1 MDEPTTRPKQRR
13 PSERWLPQDLL
24 SPALTSGLVLAVC
37 LGSTWWLW
45 NNARADAE
53 RDKQVDFNYRVHE
66 LVNNIAQ
73 RMQTYVQVLYG
84 AQGLYASSEYVDR
97 SEFHSYVTGQGLNEH
112 FPGIQGIGHMRLV
125 DAGQLQ
131 RHIAAVR
138 SEGFPD
144 YTVRPAG
151 DRPQYAPIVYLEPF
165 EGANLRAFGF
175 DAMSEPGRR
184 AALEL
189 ARDTGMP
196 AMSGKITLVQ
206 EASAHV
212 QSGFLIVLPVYRN
225 HVPHATLQQ
234 RRATIEGWVYS
245 PFRMGDV
252 MAGIGGERAASLD
265 VEIYDGDAVDVANRM
280 YDSVV
285 DVPGVRVR
293 RTVQKISIAGHRW
306 TVQIS
311 GLPGSGVGL
320 DDERDGRVRLIGLS
334 GAVLSAMLPALA
346 WLLAHSRRK
355 SRAALAQAHQL
366 ADELAEG
373 QAHIVAMAE
382 SAQRNQQVLRSI
394 LDSTV
399 DGILVDNFRGVILNS
414 NRRFREMWDV
424 PEQLDW
430 EADGAALMR
439 HVSGQLVYPPVFDD
453 AVQRMLSSNE
463 EQRTLLHMKDG
474 RVLEQY
480 TRGICLGNESVRLW
494 SFRDITER
502 MHSERREQMRR
513 HVLELLATGA
523 PLESVLQSVVQGV
536 EADNPGMLCA
546 LMLLDDD
553 GRRLLVG
560 AAPSLPAFFN
570 AALHGHY
577 VDMGEGC
584 CGQAVMTGERVIV
597 ENMETDP
604 LWRQYRDL
612 SMRAGLK
619 SCWSEPIRGA
629 TGKILGAFAIFQ
641 REPQRPSVAHMALIE
656 QASRLAGIAIEQAQ
670 AGVALRA
677 GEARFRSLYDN
688 APVALWEQD
697 WSAVHGALQELRESG
712 VEDLPLYLQNNPS
725 QLARMA
731 AMVRIVDVNAAALAQ
746 VGAAPGNKDLSA
758 LSLAQNF
765 DASAMPAFGRALAA
779 LLQGAHLFS
788 CESTFQRLDGAT
800 RQNELTLLVMP
811 GHTHN
816 LDFVIVSTVD
826 ITERK
831 RMNDELLML
840 ATTDFLTG
848 LPNRREF
855 MARLEDEQARLQRD
869 VGVRGGRAA
878 VLMLDIDHFKRIND
892 EYGHAAGDA
901 VLRHLAAQMRDCQ
914 RKIDML
920 GRVGGEEFAV
930 LLPGADV
937 PAAMAFAERLRQ
949 RIASTPLEID
959 GHVLAVTVSIGIA
972 AMHARDPGGDAAL
985 IRADKALYRAKRGG
999 RNRVELAGEGND
1011 PDLEDKPEAVAP
1023 PAF

>member
-1 MDEPTTRPKQRR
+1 MDEPIPRPQPRR
-13 PSERWLPQDLL
+13 LSERWLSQYLL
-24 SPALTSGLVLAVC
+24 SPACTSGLVLAVC
-37 LGSTWWLW
+37 LGATWWLW
-45 NNARADAE
+45 SNASVDAE
-53 RDKQVDFNYRVHE
+53 RENQADFNYRVHA

-84 AQGLYASSEYVDR
+84 AQGLYASSDYVDR
-97 SEFHSYVTGQGLNEH
+97 TEFHRYVVGQGLNEH
-112 FPGIQGIGHMRLV
+112 FPGIQGIGYIRLV
-125 DAGQLQ
+125 ERGQREVHHAG
-131 RHIAAVR
+131 IR

-144 YTVRPAG
+144 YAIRPAG
-151 DRPQYAPIVYLEPF
+151 ERPQYAPIVYLEPF
-165 EGANLRAFGF
+165 DGVNLRAFGY
-175 DAMSEPGRR
+175 DTLSEPVRR

-206 EASAHV
+206 ETSAQG

-225 HVPHATLQQ
+225 GMPHNTLQQ
-234 RRATIEGWVYS
+234 RRSAIAGWVYS
-245 PFRMGDV
+245 PFRIGDV
-252 MAGIGGERAASLD
+252 MTGIGGDRSTALD
-265 VEIYDGDAVDVANRM
+265 VEIYDGDALDVANRM
-280 YDSVV
+280 YDSVA
-285 DVPGVRVR
+285 DVAVGRGR
-293 RTVQKISIAGHRW
+293 RAVQKIRIAGHRW
-306 TVQIS
+306 TVSIGS
-311 GLPGSGVGL
+311 LPGSG
-320 DDERDGRVRLIGLS
+320 DAAERNSRVQLIGVSGVVLS
-334 GAVLSAMLPALA
+334 GVLAALA
-346 WLLAHSRRK
+346 ALLAHSRRK
-355 SRAALAQAHQL
+355 SRAALEQTRRL
-366 ADELAEG
+366 AEELAEG
-373 QAHIVAMAE
+373 QANLMAMAE
-382 SAQRNQQVLRSI
+382 SAQRSQQVLRSI

-399 DGILVDNFRGVILNS
+399 DGILVDNFRGAILNS
-414 NRRFREMWDV
+414 NRRFRELWNV

-430 EADGAALMR
+430 QTDGATLMR
-439 HVSGQLVYPPVFDD
+439 HVSAQLVYPPVLDD
-453 AVQRMLSSNE
+453 AVRRKLQPNE
-463 EQRTLLHMKDG
+463 ELHAPLHLNDG
-474 RVLEQY
+474 RVLEHFI
-480 TRGICLGNESVRLW
+480 RSICVGNEAVRLW

-502 MHSERREQMRR
+502 SHGERREQMRR
-513 HVLELLATGA
+513 HVLELLASGA
-523 PLESVLQSVVQGV
+523 PLEAVLHSVVQGV

-546 LMLLDDD
+546 LLLLDEE

-577 VDMGEGC
+577 VEKGEGC
-584 CGQAVMTGERVIV
+584 CDQAVMTGERVIV
-597 ENMETDP
+597 ENLGADP
-604 LWRQYRDL
+604 LCWQYRDL
-612 SMRAGLK
+612 AARAGLK

-629 TGKILGAFAIFQ
+629 TGKILGTFAIFQ
-641 REPQRPSVAHMALIE
+641 REAQRPSLAHLTLIE
-656 QASRLAGIAIEQAQ
+656 QASRLAGITIEQAQ

-697 WSAVHGALQELRESG
+697 WSAVHGALQELQESG
-712 VEDLPLYLQNNPS
+712 VEDIPLFLQHNPS
-725 QLARMA
+725 QLVRMA
-731 AMVRIVDVNAAALAQ
+731 ALVRIIDVNAAALAQ
-746 VGAAPGNKDLSA
+746 VGAAPGDKDLSA

-765 DASAMPAFGRALAA
+765 HVCAMPAFAQALAA

-788 CESTFQRLDGAT
+788 CESTFLRLDGAT

-831 RMNDELLML
+831 RMNDELLLL

-878 VLMLDIDHFKRIND
+878 VLMLDIDHFKRVND

-901 VLRHLAAQMRDCQ
+901 VLRHMAAQMRDCQ
-914 RKIDML
+914 RKIDIL

-937 PAAMAFAERLRQ
+937 AAALAFAERLLQ
-949 RIASTPLEID
+949 RIGSTPLAID

-972 AMHARDPGGDAAL
+972 TMHARDQGGDAAL

-999 RNRVELAGEGND
+999 RNRVELAGEGSD
-1011 PDLEDKPEAVAP
+1011 AAVEEKPEALAP
-1023 PAF
+1023 PAL

>member
-1 MDEPTTRPKQRR
+1 MDEPTSRPQPRR
-13 PSERWLPQDLL
+13 LSERWLPQYLL
-24 SPALTSGLVLAVC
+24 SPACASGLVLAVC

-45 NNARADAE
+45 NNASVDAE
-53 RDKQVDFNYRVHE
+53 RDNQADFNYRVHE

-84 AQGLYASSEYVDR
+84 AQGLYASSQYVDR
-97 SEFHSYVTGQGLNEH
+97 AEFRSYVTGQGLNDH
-112 FPGIQGIGHMRLV
+112 FPGVQGIGYMRLV
-125 DAGQLQ
+125 EGGQRDVHVAG
-131 RHIAAVR
+131 IR

-144 YTVRPAG
+144 YSVRPAG
-151 DRPQYAPIVYLEPF
+151 ERSQYAPVIYLEPF
-165 EGANLRAFGF
+165 AGVNLRAFGF
-175 DAMSEPGRR
+175 DALSEPVRR

-206 EASAHV
+206 EASTQG

-225 HVPHATLQQ
+225 GMPHTTLQQ
-234 RRATIEGWVYS
+234 RRAAIAGWVYS

-252 MAGIGGERAASLD
+252 MAGIGGDRAAALD
-265 VEIYDGDAVDVANRM
+265 VEIYDGDVVDVANRM
-280 YDSVV
+280 YDSMA
-285 DVPGVRVR
+285 DVAGVQVR
-293 RTVQKISIAGHRW
+293 RTEQKISIAGHRW
-306 TVQIS
+306 TVRIG
-311 GLPGSGVGL
+311 GLPGSGDGI
-320 DDERDGRVRLIGLS
+320 ERNGRVRLIGIAGALLS
-334 GAVLSAMLPALA
+334 AVLAALA
-346 WLLAHSRRK
+346 WLLARSRRK
-355 SRAALAQAHQL
+355 SRAALDQARQL

-373 QAHIVAMAE
+373 QANIVAMAE
-382 SAQRNQQVLRSI
+382 SAQRSEEVLRSI

-414 NRRFREMWDV
+414 NRRFRELWNV

-430 EADGAALMR
+430 QADGATLMR
-439 HVSGQLVYPPVFDD
+439 HVSAQLVYPPVFDA
-453 AVQRMLSSNE
+453 AVQRMLDSNE
-463 EQRTLLHMKDG
+463 EQRAQLHLKDG

-480 TRGICLGNESVRLW
+480 IRGICVGNESVRLW

-502 MHSERREQMRR
+502 THGERREQMRR
-513 HVLELLATGA
+513 HVLELLAGGA
-523 PLESVLQSVVQGV
+523 PLEAVLRSVVQGV
-536 EADNPGMLCA
+536 EADHPGMLCA
-546 LMLLDDD
+546 LLLLDED

-584 CGQAVMTGERVIV
+584 CGQAIMTGERVIV
-597 ENMETDP
+597 ENMDTDP

-612 SMRAGLK
+612 SARAGLK

-629 TGKILGAFAIFQ
+629 TGKILGTFAIFQ
-641 REPQRPSVAHMALIE
+641 REAQRPSLAHLALIE

-697 WSAVHGALQELRESG
+697 WSAVHGALQELQESG
-712 VEDLPLYLQNNPS
+712 VEDIPLFLQNNPS

-731 AMVRIVDVNAAALAQ
+731 AMVRIIDVNAAALAQ

-765 DASAMPAFGRALAA
+765 HVSAMPAFAHALAA

-831 RMNDELLML
+831 RMNDELLLL

-878 VLMLDIDHFKRIND
+878 VLMLDIDHFKRVND

-901 VLRHLAAQMRDCQ
+901 VLRHLATLMRDCQ

-937 PAAMAFAERLRQ
+937 PAALAFAERLRQ
-949 RIASTPLEID
+949 RIGSTPLAID

-972 AMHARDPGGDAAL
+972 AMHARDQGGDAAL

-999 RNRVELAGEGND
+999 RNRVELAGEGGE
-1011 PDLEDKPEAVAP
+1011 PAIEEKPEAVAP
-1023 PAF
+1023 PAM